1 MIEYTDNL
9 YWKFHPVIKNQIRLS
24 RVSDFIPYADC
35 MQEGNLVFLNA
46 LASFNQNYY
55 QFFGLYLK
63 RSLKWRFYHIIR
75 KQIRWGSVEQA
86 MSLDAPITSKVDETF
101 LEKLEDMTRDVEF
114 TFFAD
119 VQLADLQKAM
129 QGTVYEEIHEL
140 MNEEYSQKDIGI
152 LLKMSQSSVSR
163 RVAFI
168 KEATELYFRDG
179 ILLRFEEI

>member
-1 MIEYTDNL
+1 
-9 YWKFHPVIKNQIRLS
+9 
-24 RVSDFIPYADC
+24 
-35 MQEGNLVFLNA
+35 
-46 LASFNQNYY
+46 
-55 QFFGLYLK
+55 
-63 RSLKWRFYHIIR
+63 
-75 KQIRWGSVEQA
+75 